1 MEPVITFFDRDV
13 NQRYVCAMSEII
25 VYTDGAALGNPGP
38 GGYGVVMMYGQHR
51 KELSEGFRYTTNNR
65 MELLAVIM
73 ALRHIKNKELSVLVN
88 TDSKYVCDAISKRWL
103 QGWVKKNWKNV
114 KNTDLWKEY
123 IQVSQGFNV
132 KFNWVKGHAGIV
144 ENERCD
150 FLATE
155 AAKNNPTEID
165 ANYEQLNPR

>member
-1 MEPVITFFDRDV
+1 MITFFDRDIK
-13 NQRYVCAMSEII
+13 QGYVCAMSEII

-73 ALRHIKNKELSVLVN
+73 ALRHIKNKQLSILVH
-88 TDSKYVCDAISKRWL
+88 TDSKYVCDAIAKRWL
-103 QGWVKKNWKNV
+103 QGWVRKNWKNV

-123 IQVSQGFNV
+123 IQVSQEFDV
-132 KFNWVKGHAGIV
+132 KFKWVKGHAGIV

-155 AAKNNPTEID
+155 AAKSNPTEVD
-165 ANYEQLNPR
+165 ANYEKLNPR